1 MRNRRTALI
10 SAAVLV
16 IGAGLF
22 GIGAFPASGAP
33 PSTGQSLTAGWDG
46 LRVAS
51 LAEAERRLDAEA
63 GEDGETLVFFSIETG
78 FAEVDLP
85 PTGISPGDF
94 VLFEDQ
100 LYTDQARTQP
110 AGFDS
115 VRFEISISTLN
126 TEATFKV
133 PGGKIRVV
141 GTQFSGLDPTYA
153 ITGGTG
159 QYLDA
164 GGLFIPFEL
173 PNGDTALLFRVIR

>member
-1 MRNRRTALI
+1 M
-10 SAAVLV
+10 
-16 IGAGLF
+16 
-22 GIGAFPASGAP
+22 
-33 PSTGQSLTAGWDG
+33 
-46 LRVAS
+46 AS
-51 LAEAERRLDAEA
+51 LAAAEQRLDAEA
-63 GEDGETLVFFSIETG
+63 GEDGETLVFFATETG
-78 FAEVDLP
+78 AAAVDVS

-94 VLFEDQ
+94 VLFEEQ

-115 VRFEISISTLN
+115 VRFEISLSTLN

-141 GTQFSGLDPTYA
+141 GTQFSALDTTFP

-159 QYLDA
+159 QYLGA

-173 PNGDTALLFRVIR
+173 AGGDTALLFRVIR

>member
-33 PSTGQSLTAGWDG
+33 PSTDQRLDAAWDG
-46 LRVAS
+46 IRVAS
-51 LAEAERRLDAEA
+51 MAAAERRMDAEA
-63 GEDGETLVFFSIETG
+63 GEDGETLVFFPIETD

-94 VLFEDQ
+94 VLFEEQ

-110 AGFDS
+110 AGSDS
-115 VRFEISISTLN
+115 VRLELSISTLN
-126 TEATFKV
+126 AEATFKV
-133 PGGKIRVV
+133 PGGKLTVA
-141 GTQFSGLDPTYA
+141 GTQFSGLDPTFA

-173 PNGDTALLFRVIR
+173 PNGDFALLFRVVR

>member
-1 MRNRRTALI
+1 
-10 SAAVLV
+10 V

-33 PSTGQSLTAGWDG
+33 PSTDQRLDAGWG
-46 LRVAS
+46 GIRVAS
-51 LAEAERRLDAEA
+51 LAAAERRLGAEA

-141 GTQFSGLDPTYA
+141 GTQFSALDTTFP

-173 PNGDTALLFRVIR
+173 PNGDTALLFRVVL